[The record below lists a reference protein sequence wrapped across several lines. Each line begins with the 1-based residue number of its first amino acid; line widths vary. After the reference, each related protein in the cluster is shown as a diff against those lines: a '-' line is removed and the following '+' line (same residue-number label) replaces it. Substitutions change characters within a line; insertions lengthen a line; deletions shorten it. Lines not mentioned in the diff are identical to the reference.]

1 VTARSTALEAAT
13 AALARRDR
21 SAADLTAYL
30 ERRGTAPEEASRAV
44 ARLQEVGYVNDARYA
59 TVRAAA
65 LADRGY
71 GDEGVRLELHR
82 DGVSDDEIEAALAEL
97 APEPERAVAAL
108 RRAKTP
114 LAAARRLAGKGFSA
128 DAIESALAAL
138 PGEE

>member
-30 ERRGTAPEEASRAV
+30 ERRGTPPEEASRAV
-44 ARLQEVGYVNDARYA
+44 ARLQEAGYVNDARYA
-59 TVRAAA
+59 TARAAA